1 MKKIT
6 LLIPAYNEEE
16 VLEMFYNEVITII
29 NSCNNYKF
37 ELLFINDG
45 STDNTLEIIRKFQIN
60 DNRVSYLDLSRNYGK
75 EIAMAAG
82 IDKVNSDAMIIMDAD
97 LQDPPELIKEM
108 IIGFEE
114 GYDDVYAKRISR
126 DGETILKKL
135 TSKIFYKVL
144 DGISRVPIQKDTG
157 DFRLLSKKAVES
169 MKKFDESQRY
179 TKGLFS
185 LIGHR
190 KKEILFE
197 RKPRAAGNTKWNY
210 LKLTEL
216 AIEGITSFTT
226 APLKL
231 ATYVGFIISL
241 LSLIYITVIVVKTLV
256 FGITTPGYASLMCVI
271 LLMGGLQFIFIGV
284 IGEYLGRVF
293 LETKKRPLYFINE
306 FSRVNDNEE

>member
-169 MKKFDESQRY
+169 MKK
-179 TKGLFS
+179 
-185 LIGHR
+185 I
-190 KKEILFE
+190 
-197 RKPRAAGNTKWNY
+197 
-210 LKLTEL
+210 
-216 AIEGITSFTT
+216 
-226 APLKL
+226 
-231 ATYVGFIISL
+231 
-241 LSLIYITVIVVKTLV
+241 
-256 FGITTPGYASLMCVI
+256 
-271 LLMGGLQFIFIGV
+271 
-284 IGEYLGRVF
+284 
-293 LETKKRPLYFINE
+293 
-306 FSRVNDNEE
+306 

>member
-108 IIGFEE
+108 SIGFEE

>member
-241 LSLIYITVIVVKTLV
+241 LSLIYITVIVVKILV